1 MLEDTY
7 KANDG
12 DDITW
17 RPRLPRKRGIAMI
30 FQRGLGGGGEEVTLC
45 RGDGTH
51 QMVTSFS
58 SSVLVVCSLKNSLQ
72 GGDRHPR
79 NSPLEKKLCPKNKP
93 REITTNPDDMGFACF
108 YSLKHYLITSIH
120 VCYFSSQ
127 ETKMQTKLLVN
138 GSMTTKTDKLHC

>member
-72 GGDRHPR
+72 KGGGGTGTLGT
-79 NSPLEKKLCPKNKP
+79 PL
-93 REITTNPDDMGFACF
+93 
-108 YSLKHYLITSIH
+108 
-120 VCYFSSQ
+120 
-127 ETKMQTKLLVN
+127 
-138 GSMTTKTDKLHC
+138 

>member
-1 MLEDTY
+1 MKTKTPSKQGHSHDFSE
-7 KANDG
+7 G
-12 DDITW
+12 V
-17 RPRLPRKRGIAMI
+17 
-30 FQRGLGGGGEEVTLC
+30 GGGGKEVTLC

-79 NSPLEKKLCPKNKP
+79 NSPLERKLCPKNKP